1 MSLRNVCRSCED
13 RYPACWGSCERYK
26 KEKEQN
32 DILKERARK
41 RREEDQYFIDKAKK
55 ETDRKLHKQRNPKP
69 YHNSDK

>member
-1 MSLRNVCRSCED
+1 MSVRNVCRDCED

-41 RREEDQYFIDKAKK
+41 RREEDQYFIDKSIK
-55 ETDRKLHKQRNPKP
+55 ERDRKIFKQKNPKP
-69 YHNSDK
+69 RHNSDK